1 MYTVIK
7 CSIVNIYFLQNVQD
21 EEFKIFYLKRYS
33 VVGTIY
39 EVHVFGIEGT
49 EVTFPL

>member
-21 EEFKIFYLKRYS
+21 EEFKIFYLKRYY
-33 VVGTIY
+33 IY

-49 EVTFPL
+49 EVTFPV

>member
-21 EEFKIFYLKRYS
+21 KEFKIFYLKGYS

-39 EVHVFGIEGT
+39 EVFGIEGT
-49 EVTFPL
+49 EVMFPV